1 MTSTIAIANKDTAPS
16 STCSPVEVTLLCRFK
31 WRRSAAGAAGS
42 ATASAFWPLQEALAR
57 VPHDDITRASWRRS
71 HGPST
76 WLPATD
82 PARAARMTAKYL
94 DASLAAAVTQRVQ
107 AIVPSATPLAPHLG
121 AWCIP
126 ATQYGVMP
134 QHQQCFHLC
143 LAPDCDVAALVDAL
157 VTVLQLRC
165 HRGTCHVYA
174 WQHGAMPP
182 RAATGAA
189 PAGGKVRW
197 VRFQGNKPRSTW
209 RVRTREFAGLEKE
222 VQACLLLHVA
232 RAPSTL
238 ALFRAALE
246 ATVDRCLRSLFV
258 RDAVALGVLP
268 SLKVGSQEAEA
279 TDAKAV
285 TAPRRRELHALLEAC
300 AEARDTA
307 ALHAVTKW
315 AVAVPYGEMLLQD
328 AMSDIPR
335 KRSAYEEPSFAE
347 WEKRAWLSRH
357 LP

>member
-1 MTSTIAIANKDTAPS
+1 
-16 STCSPVEVTLLCRFK
+16 
-31 WRRSAAGAAGS
+31 
-42 ATASAFWPLQEALAR
+42 
-57 VPHDDITRASWRRS
+57 
-71 HGPST
+71 
-76 WLPATD
+76 
-82 PARAARMTAKYL
+82 
-94 DASLAAAVTQRVQ
+94 
-107 AIVPSATPLAPHLG
+107 
-121 AWCIP
+121 
-126 ATQYGVMP
+126 
-134 QHQQCFHLC
+134 
-143 LAPDCDVAALVDAL
+143 
-157 VTVLQLRC
+157 
-165 HRGTCHVYA
+165 
-174 WQHGAMPP
+174 
-182 RAATGAA
+182 
-189 PAGGKVRW
+189 
-197 VRFQGNKPRSTW
+197 STW

-238 ALFRAALE
+238 AFFRAALE

-268 SLKVGSQEAEA
+268 SLKVESQEAGA

-285 TAPRRRELHALLEAC
+285 TAPCRRELHALLEAC

-307 ALHAVTKW
+307 ALRAVTKW

-335 KRSAYEEPSFAE
+335 TRSAYEEPSFAE